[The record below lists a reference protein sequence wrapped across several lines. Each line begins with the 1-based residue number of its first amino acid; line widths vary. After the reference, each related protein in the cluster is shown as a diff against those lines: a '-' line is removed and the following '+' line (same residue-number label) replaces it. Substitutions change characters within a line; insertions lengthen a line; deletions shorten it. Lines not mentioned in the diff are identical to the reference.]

1 MSAAAAEVDQS
12 LLATARAGFGRRLVA
27 AFVDGLVVGVV
38 NAIVSVL
45 LGASPGLRAV
55 LSLAI
60 SAAYFTFF
68 HGRTGQTP
76 GDAAL
81 GIRVVDLRDRTGRP
95 LGYARALTRWA
106 GSIISAIP
114 IFLGYFWML
123 WDDEKQTWHDK
134 LAGSVVVDLNQ
145 R

>member
-1 MSAAAAEVDQS
+1 MSAAAAEVDQA
-12 LLATARAGFGRRLVA
+12 LLAAARAGFGRRLVA

-38 NAIVSVL
+38 NAVVSVL
-45 LGASPGLRAV
+45 LGASPGLRAA
-55 LSLAI
+55 LSLVL

-81 GIRVVDLRDRTGRP
+81 AIRVVDLRDGTGRP

-106 GSIISAIP
+106 GSILSAIP
-114 IFLGYFWML
+114 IFVGYLWML
-123 WDDEKQTWHDK
+123 WDGERQTWHDK
-134 LAGSVVVDLNQ
+134 LAGSAVVDLNP